1 MTTPLDVFG
10 PGICYVTRT
19 DVTNATPI
27 NIGFAQGLSL
37 DFAGTIKELYG
48 QNQYP
53 LDAARGTIKVT
64 GKATAAVVSGI
75 AWNNFFF
82 GNAFVG
88 GGFKWNVNEQ
98 SNLGATVVVANSA
111 TFDQDLGVVDA
122 VSGVPFIK
130 VASAP
135 AAGQYS
141 VNTATGTY
149 SFNSSDVS
157 AAKIG
162 LFTYTSTV
170 AGTIGQTLNVNNTL
184 LGTSPAFQLDY
195 YTSRANKP
203 LVLRLFQCQA
213 SKLTFA
219 TKLEDFAMPEFD
231 FSAFANSA
239 GNIAKIVFPE
249 IT

>member
-10 PGICYVTRT
+10 PGICIITRT
-19 DVTNATPI
+19 DVVNATPV
-27 NIGFAQGLSL
+27 NVGFGQGLSL
-37 DFAGTIKELYG
+37 DFSGTIKELYG

-53 LDAARGTIKVT
+53 LDAARGSVKVT
-64 GKATAAVVSGI
+64 GKVTAAVVSGI

-82 GNAFVG
+82 GNAFAG

-98 SNLGATVVVANSA
+98 ANLAASLVVANGA

-141 VNTATGTY
+141 VVAATGTY
-149 SFNSSDVS
+149 AFNATDVS
-157 AAKIG
+157 ALRIG

-170 AGTIGQTLNVNNTL
+170 VATIGQTLTVTNQL

-195 YTSRANKP
+195 YTSRLNKP
-203 LVLRLFQCQA
+203 LVVRLFQCQA

-231 FSAFANSA
+231 FSSFANNA
-239 GNIAKIVFPE
+239 GQVAKIVFPE